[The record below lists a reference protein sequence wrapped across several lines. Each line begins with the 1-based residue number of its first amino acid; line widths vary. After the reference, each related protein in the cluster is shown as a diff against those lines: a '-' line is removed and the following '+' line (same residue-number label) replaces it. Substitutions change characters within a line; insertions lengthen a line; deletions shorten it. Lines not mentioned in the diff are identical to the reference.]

1 MKKILLVG
9 AFVISAFSFANT
21 HAGHNMA
28 DMKSGTAGMG
38 SMMNGEMGSMMSP
51 EMKVMMEAKGMM
63 KDGKCT
69 KMENGMMGG
78 KDMMKGGMMNMTPE
92 QKKAMETDMIAIQ
105 EKQLEVRK
113 LMNTAKPDTKKIE
126 KLNAEIATMR
136 TKHMESMQKMMAAPA
151 KTN

>member
-9 AFVISAFSFANT
+9 AFVISAVSFANT
-21 HAGHNMA
+21 HTGHNMA
-28 DMKSGTAGMG
+28 DMNKGSAGMG
-38 SMMNGEMGSMMSP
+38 SMMNGQMGSMMSP
-51 EMKVMMEAKGMM
+51 EMKAKGMM
-63 KDGKCT
+63 KDGKCV

-78 KDMMKGGMMNMTPE
+78 KGMMMNMTPE
-92 QKKAMETDMIAIQ
+92 QKVAMEKDMIAIQ

-136 TKHMESMQKMMAAPA
+136 TKHMESMQKMMTAPA